1 MRVAAP
7 SLAEV
12 SSVITAV
19 AKKEGCVLPQQ
30 LAARIAERSRR
41 NLRRAILMVEACK
54 VAQYPF
60 SGTQPIQDLDWEM
73 YLKET
78 ANQIVQEQTPRKLS
92 EIRTRLYELITHC
105 IPPEVRIYLL
115 LQIFFGLFE
124 IFLVL

>member
-1 MRVAAP
+1 
-7 SLAEV
+7 
-12 SSVITAV
+12 
-19 AKKEGCVLPQQ
+19 
-30 LAARIAERSRR
+30 
-41 NLRRAILMVEACK
+41 MVEACK

-105 IPPEVRIYLL
+105 IPPEVRIYLS
-115 LQIFFGLFE
+115 LQILFGLFE